1 MTVYRNNQKR
11 RKIKHMQSKRLLL
24 GIAGQARSGK
34 DTIATY
40 LKTYFG
46 FYHYAFAGPV
56 KHFVNDMFDW
66 DNRHSSGVL
75 KEEVDPYWGFSP
87 RQAYQLFGTEFGRA
101 LNPNIWIMMMQR
113 RLQKKKPRKVVI
125 SDVRFPNEALFIR
138 NNGILLHVF
147 RENKE
152 KVIEHSSEIP
162 IKTQPGDLAVS
173 NNGTIEEL
181 YENVERVLKPYIME
195 VGEPWQKN
203 NG

>member
-1 MTVYRNNQKR
+1 
-11 RKIKHMQSKRLLL
+11 
-24 GIAGQARSGK
+24 
-34 DTIATY
+34 
-40 LKTYFG
+40 
-46 FYHYAFAGPV
+46 
-56 KHFVNDMFDW
+56 
-66 DNRHSSGVL
+66 
-75 KEEVDPYWGFSP
+75 
-87 RQAYQLFGTEFGRA
+87 
-101 LNPNIWIMMMQR
+101 MMMQR

-181 YENVERVLKPYIME
+181 YDNVERVLKPYIME